1 MERNWMTE
9 RLRGLAA
16 RLRVAPAEAS
26 DRARGDGSKGAG
38 GGAGCTSPRLRDGG
52 PRAAVLRLRMAGR
65 GAPRLREE
73 LAQGSTDKLC
83 WWACSWLSP
92 SSPSSRFA
100 TR

>member
-1 MERNWMTE
+1 MERSWMTE

-73 LAQGSTDKLC
+73 LAQGTTEY
-83 WWACSWLSP
+83 AILSIL
-92 SSPSSRFA
+92 
-100 TR
+100 

>member
-73 LAQGSTDKLC
+73 LAQGTTEYAILVGVLVSEG
-83 WWACSWLSP
+83 
-92 SSPSSRFA
+92 
-100 TR
+100 